1 MRVTSKGQ
9 ITIPLKV
16 RENMGILPV
25 ETEIDFMQDETGR
38 WYIVK
43 AKKDNA
49 SVSRFRSAHKSGKLT
64 MSTEEI
70 MALTRGE

>member
-25 ETEIDFMQDETGR
+25 ETEIDFMQDESGR

-43 AKKDNA
+43 VKKNNA
-49 SVSRFRSAHKSGKLT
+49 SVSRFRSAHTKGNLT

-70 MALTRGE
+70 MALTRAQ

>member
-16 RENMGILPV
+16 RETMGILPV
-25 ETEIDFMQDETGR
+25 ATEIDFMQDETGR

-43 AKKDNA
+43 AKKDNP
-49 SVSRFRSAHKSGKLT
+49 SVSRFRSAHNSGKLT

>member
-49 SVSRFRSAHKSGKLT
+49 SISRFRSAHNSGKLT

>member
-25 ETEIDFMQDETGR
+25 ETEIDFMRDETGR
-38 WYIVK
+38 WYIV
-43 AKKDNA
+43 
-49 SVSRFRSAHKSGKLT
+49 
-64 MSTEEI
+64 
-70 MALTRGE
+70 